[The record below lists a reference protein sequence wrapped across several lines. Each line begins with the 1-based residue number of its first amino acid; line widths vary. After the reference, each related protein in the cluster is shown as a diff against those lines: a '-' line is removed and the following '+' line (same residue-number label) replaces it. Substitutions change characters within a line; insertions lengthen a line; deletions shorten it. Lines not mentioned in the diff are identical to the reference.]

1 MIMNRNEIADKMISY
16 AIENWKYQFYECERE
31 EAREDLTSEDGLN
44 QFIENLN
51 EDLSNDARREDAT
64 EILNLVN
71 SIR

>member
-1 MIMNRNEIADKMISY
+1 MSKNEIADKMIEY
-16 AIENWKYQFYECERE
+16 AIFNWRYQFYECERE
-31 EAREDLTSEDGLN
+31 EAREDLTSTDGLE

-64 EILNLVN
+64 ELLNLVN

>member
-1 MIMNRNEIADKMISY
+1 MNRNEIADKMIEY
-16 AIENWKYQFYECERE
+16 AIFNWRYQFYESERE

-64 EILNLVN
+64 ELLNLVN

>member
-1 MIMNRNEIADKMISY
+1 MNKNEIANKMIEY
-16 AIENWKYQFYECERE
+16 AIFNWKYQFYECERE
-31 EAREDLTSEDGLN
+31 EAIEDLTSEDGLN

-64 EILNLVN
+64 ELLNLVN